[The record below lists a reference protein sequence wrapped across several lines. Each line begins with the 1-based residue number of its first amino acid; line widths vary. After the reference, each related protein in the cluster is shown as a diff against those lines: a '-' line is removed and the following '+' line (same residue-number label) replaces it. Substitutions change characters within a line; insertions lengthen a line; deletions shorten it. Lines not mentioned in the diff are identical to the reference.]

1 MSLERRMPVKDG
13 KEAINFCCG
22 LMEGMD
28 TLGKDALMGAKVKT
42 DILNFCTVYENVA
55 Y

>member
-1 MSLERRMPVKDG
+1 MSFERRMPVKDG

-28 TLGKDALMGAKVKT
+28 TLGNDALMGAKVKT
-42 DILNFCTVYENVA
+42 DILNFFIDYENVC

>member
-1 MSLERRMPVKDG
+1 MSLESRMPVKDG

-28 TLGKDALMGAKVKT
+28 TLGKVALMGAKVKT
-42 DILNFCTVYENVA
+42 DILNSYFDYENVR